1 MSTLQIRM
9 LRGITLVVLAL
20 AVASFAQAQDVS
32 PRRRLFIQQ
41 RPATFTVSGVFSGA
55 ALGRTTINDLDY
67 AFCASPQVYQIGVG
81 MIPLSSVAIGSRI
94 YASGV
99 GSLGSGTICM
109 MIVRPDTE
117 EAAAGRDLSSHIRV
131 RDHALEQ

>member
-1 MSTLQIRM
+1 MSTLPIRM

-20 AVASFAQAQDVS
+20 AVASLAQAQGIS
-32 PRRRLFIQQ
+32 PHRRMFIQQ
-41 RPATFTVSGVFSGA
+41 RPATFTVSGVFTGA
-55 ALGRTTINDLDY
+55 ALGRTTINDVDY
-67 AFCASPQVYQIGVG
+67 SVCASPQVYQIGVG

-99 GSLGSGTICM
+99 GSPSSGTICM

-117 EAAAGRDLSSHIRV
+117 ETAAGHDLSSHIRV